1 MKHTAPHFSIITVV
15 RNAAETIES
24 CLASVR
30 SQTVDLEH
38 IVVDGC
44 STDGTLERLQRHAA
58 TGTIDLSSGRDNG
71 IYDAMNKGLR
81 RARGDIV
88 GILNADDFYAHPHI
102 LARIDAAFATPEIDA
117 VYSDLVYAN
126 GDDTSNVVRYWRSG
140 PYSPRAFLS
149 GWMPPHPT
157 FFVRRSVYERCG
169 MFRTD
174 LGSAADYELMLRFL
188 FKHRIAAAYVPEVAV
203 VMRTGGVSNQSWKHR
218 MKANRMDRR
227 AWAVNGLRPRPWTL
241 TLKPV
246 RKLGQYVASLRPGI
260 DLQPPATN

>member
-1 MKHTAPHFSIITVV
+1 MNNTAPRFSIITVV
-15 RNAAETIES
+15 RNAADTIES

-58 TGTIDLSSGRDNG
+58 AGAIDLSSGRDNG

-88 GILNADDFYAHPHI
+88 GILNADDFYGHAHI
-102 LARIDAAFATPEIDA
+102 LARVDAAMATPDIDA
-117 VYSDLVYAN
+117 VYGDLIYADR
-126 GDDTSNVVRYWRSG
+126 DDTTKVVRYWRAG
-140 PYSPRAFLS
+140 AFKHNAFLS

-157 FFVRRSVYERCG
+157 FFVRRNIYERFG
-169 MFRTD
+169 LFQTD
-174 LGSAADYELMLRFL
+174 LGSAADYELMLRLL
-188 FKHRIAAAYVPEVAV
+188 FKHRVSVAYVPEVMV
-203 VMRTGGVSNQSWKHR
+203 IMRTGGVSNQSWRHR
-218 MKANRMDRR
+218 INANRMDRR

-241 TLKPV
+241 ALKPV
-246 RKLGQYVASLRPGI
+246 RKLGQFVAVPHPGTN
-260 DLQPPATN
+260 LQPPVIG